1 MLFSSL
7 YIPLKWFGH
16 PSQLF
21 VYVHMYR
28 TSIENKSKQNSR
40 IEFYPRNHVCNHTFV
55 DPTKISLGVYYFILA
70 KYSDKKPNGIYETG
84 NNVKGLIFNIPCRY
98 GERIVKLVMVN

>member
-21 VYVHMYR
+21 VYVHMCR

-55 DPTKISLGVYYFILA
+55 DPTKLAWESIILI
-70 KYSDKKPNGIYETG
+70 KEK
-84 NNVKGLIFNIPCRY
+84 
-98 GERIVKLVMVN
+98 

>member
-21 VYVHMYR
+21 VYVHMCR

-40 IEFYPRNHVCNHTFV
+40 IEFYPRNHVCNHTLV
-55 DPTKISLGVYYFILA
+55 DPTKLA
-70 KYSDKKPNGIYETG
+70 WESITFD
-84 NNVKGLIFNIPCRY
+84 
-98 GERIVKLVMVN
+98 